1 MQLPDEEALGRVE
14 VVREVEGQV
23 VVSFPDF
30 DEEEGGTIDRTVR
43 VTVARVLPEGR
54 YWSSYEEP
62 IFVRGREGPRTV
74 WATGRLCPGVRRDG
88 RGLPPCSRRAAR
100 ACARAGRRRAAG
112 CLLGSV
118 Y

>member
-43 VTVARVLPEGR
+43 VTVARVLPDGR

-74 WATGRLCPGVRRDG
+74 WAQAGFAPVSAETAEGCL
-88 RGLPPCSRRAAR
+88 RAAVELL
-100 ACARAGRRRAAG
+100 ARAPEPPGAEPPAA
-112 CLLGSV
+112 S
-118 Y
+118 